1 MTSLLATYRKVRQKL
16 ATPGKSGSGADDVD
30 SSPVWFA
37 FKAFGFLH
45 TKYKPKSTINTEV
58 GLEVPEIQNEE
69 SRSSNEENLHVGN
82 SQEESNVAQT
92 EEDMTTPPPTKSKKV
107 FVSPKLKTVLKRA
120 GDEDPRIGQ
129 AYTALQSALNRKK
142 DEFDAY
148 GEYIANV
155 LRSMDKS
162 TYAYVK
168 KEFGEI
174 IFKAESG
181 TYASR
186 LMTQPYY
193 TFSSPDYSRPS
204 SRDSENSHQAS
215 YMPVQSTSGPSV
227 ANPQQN
233 TSQSHSFNQ
242 NSQSHYLQLD
252 TQEVLPLNKN
262 ASSQLTN
269 LQDDNSG
276 FKWN

>member
-1 MTSLLATYRKVRQKL
+1 MTSLLATYRKVRRKL

-30 SSPVWFA
+30 SSPV
-37 FKAFGFLH
+37 
-45 TKYKPKSTINTEV
+45 TEV

-155 LRSMDKS
+155 L
-162 TYAYVK
+162 
-168 KEFGEI
+168 
-174 IFKAESG
+174 
-181 TYASR
+181 
-186 LMTQPYY
+186 
-193 TFSSPDYSRPS
+193 
-204 SRDSENSHQAS
+204 
-215 YMPVQSTSGPSV
+215 
-227 ANPQQN
+227 
-233 TSQSHSFNQ
+233 
-242 NSQSHYLQLD
+242 
-252 TQEVLPLNKN
+252 
-262 ASSQLTN
+262 
-269 LQDDNSG
+269 
-276 FKWN
+276 